1 MASITNNA
9 EEKKSNVP
17 MGNMEH
23 VEKIHRMQTKDEKI
37 IAIISSNKLNINE
50 YYQMVLDSSC
60 GAVSS
65 FIGTTR
71 DNFNG
76 KEVVRLEYEAY
87 IPMALEEM
95 KKIGLSVVKKW
106 PDVFKIVF
114 AHRIGIVPVLE
125 GSIAIYISSPHRKS
139 SLDAVQYSI
148 DELKA
153 RVPIWKK
160 EVYQNENDNSKWK
173 QNVVQKRDTIS

>member
-1 MASITNNA
+1 MASITNNV

-17 MGNMEH
+17 MGNEEH
-23 VEKIHRMQTKDEKI
+23 VEKIHRIQTKDEKI

-87 IPMALEEM
+87 IPLVHM
-95 KKIGLSVVKKW
+95 
-106 PDVFKIVF
+106 
-114 AHRIGIVPVLE
+114 
-125 GSIAIYISSPHRKS
+125 
-139 SLDAVQYSI
+139 
-148 DELKA
+148 
-153 RVPIWKK
+153 
-160 EVYQNENDNSKWK
+160 N
-173 QNVVQKRDTIS
+173 